1 MVLELVTAVVVVELE
16 LSVVVVELIGDT
28 VVVVTGRIVVVDD
41 F

>member
-1 MVLELVTAVVVVELE
+1 MIELVTAVVVVELE

-28 VVVVTGRIVVVDD
+28 VVVTGRIVVVDD